1 MSHTSELWNMQP
13 IKPSYSSS
21 SNYSIKTPSKSHS
34 FHAKIQIVD
43 AVFFLFEMVYSPWN
57 VRNRIL
63 MNVKNNSMSAHCLTT
78 HHTLVDI
85 NLVFP
90 TAMLGHLQKN
100 IRFYSNELQSVV
112 CFKIFTNWLPILIY
126 FAWK

>member
-21 SNYSIKTPSKSHS
+21 SNYSIKNPI
-34 FHAKIQIVD
+34 KITLVPRKNSNRWRC
-43 AVFFLFEMVYSPWN
+43 FFLFKMVYSPWN

-78 HHTLVDI
+78 HHTLFDI